1 MITFEHYQ
9 EALDQFKR
17 GCDSLGERV
26 ISVILF
32 GSMARGE
39 ISPGES
45 DILDAIVILHDGVFA
60 DKAEFC
66 LTLGGLV
73 QACKDLESSGIPFH
87 PFIYYSQSEFRQRF
101 LSYFSLRHGK
111 VLLGR
116 DIREPSRTG
125 DRDGSLNQ
133 LIFFGYRRLAQR
145 AIQLGD
151 LHMTDQTAARST
163 VEWFLKSMFT
173 AAAFACGRETFY
185 PESVQVVRNLLP
197 KLNLENLDAVI
208 AFKGAEAPTAAE
220 AREAVLQAV
229 AIAEDLNYLLE
240 KRLRSSDQWKHISSL
255 WEYACTTDLSRPQG
269 PV

>member
-17 GCDSLGERV
+17 RCETLGQRV
-26 ISVILF
+26 VSIILF

-66 LTLGGLV
+66 QTLEILV
-73 QACKDLESSGIPFH
+73 QACKDLESSGLPFH
-87 PFIYYSQSEFRQRF
+87 PFVYYSQSQFTERF
-101 LSYFSLRHGK
+101 LTYFSLKHSK
-111 VLLGR
+111 VLLGSDVR
-116 DIREPSRTG
+116 DQSHTS
-125 DRDGSLNQ
+125 DRDRSLNQ
-133 LIFFGYRRLAQR
+133 LTFFGYRRLVQR
-145 AIQLGD
+145 AIQLAD

-173 AAAFACGRETFY
+173 AAAFACGQETFY

-197 KLNLENLDAVI
+197 KLNLGNLDSVI
-208 AFKGAEAPTAAE
+208 AFNRADTVTPATARA
-220 AREAVLQAV
+220 AVLQAV
-229 AIAEDLNYLLE
+229 EIAEDLNYLLE
-240 KRLRSSDQWKHISSL
+240 KHLRSSDQWKRISSL
-255 WEYACTTDLSRPQG
+255 WEYTY
-269 PV
+269 